1 MVFVHLYITRAL
13 LSLCGALWFEQAES
27 QLRVRLT
34 SVATGGD
41 ASSDDTNGEAEP
53 ARVVVEL
60 LGTIVAR
67 IARVLNCATALQ
79 KSPVH

>member
-34 SVATGGD
+34 SVATGED
-41 ASSDDTNGEAEP
+41 TSSDTNGEAEP